1 MRESDFLAVMAD
13 YARSELASEKSLMS
27 KLTRASILGLIAF
40 CAGLIALVYS
50 HVALAALLLMLAL
63 HWNQQTHTYHLD
75 IMLMKESRRIAQL
88 VVSVAE
94 RLGAD
99 RAGAGGTKLEQGK
112 ESIEIRT

>member
-1 MRESDFLAVMAD
+1 MQEPAFHAVMAD
-13 YARSELASEKSLMS
+13 YERSETASEKSLTS

-40 CAGLIALVYS
+40 CMGLIALVYS
-50 HVALAALLLMLAL
+50 HVALAALLLVLAL

-88 VVSVAE
+88 IVSVAE

-99 RAGAGGTKLEQGK
+99 RSGAGGARLEQGK
-112 ESIEIRT
+112 ESMEIRT

>member
-1 MRESDFLAVMAD
+1 MREPTFQSVMAD
-13 YARSELASEKSLMS
+13 YERSETESEKSLSS

-50 HVALAALLLMLAL
+50 HVALAALLLILAL

-75 IMLMKESRRIAQL
+75 IMLMKESRRVAQL

-94 RLGAD
+94 RLEAD
-99 RAGAGGTKLEQGK
+99 RSGAGGAKLEQGK
-112 ESIEIRT
+112 ESMEIRT